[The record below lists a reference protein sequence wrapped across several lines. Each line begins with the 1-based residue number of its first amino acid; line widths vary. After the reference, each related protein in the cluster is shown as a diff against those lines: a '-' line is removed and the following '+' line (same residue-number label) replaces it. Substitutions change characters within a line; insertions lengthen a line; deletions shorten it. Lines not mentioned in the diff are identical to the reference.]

1 MKDLLTTTVT
11 VINFFFVSVR
21 ARASMIERAGE
32 SLRTREGE
40 RIRHTGTDTDTNM
53 GTGNRDRQIVVGAM
67 IQ

>member
-32 SLRTREGE
+32 SLLTREGE
-40 RIRHTGTDTDTNM
+40 RIRQTGTDTDTDID
-53 GTGNRDRQIVVGAM
+53 TGRQ
-67 IQ
+67 